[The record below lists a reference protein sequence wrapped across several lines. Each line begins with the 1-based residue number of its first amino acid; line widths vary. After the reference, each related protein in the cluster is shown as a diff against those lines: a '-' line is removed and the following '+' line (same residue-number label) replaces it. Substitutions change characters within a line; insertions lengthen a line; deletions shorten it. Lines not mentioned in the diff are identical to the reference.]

1 MATTGATGGDL
12 ATSRPRAGGTVR
24 RLTTETKQAF
34 KTSEFWAMV
43 GLVVAILV
51 SAALIKGG
59 DNGTDEFIARQA
71 WLYVSIL
78 GAGYFIS
85 RGLAKS
91 GSSEPY
97 TDDPSDSGGRDNR
110 GDRNGIR

>member
-1 MATTGATGGDL
+1 MATTGATSGDHVGTRSAGL
-12 ATSRPRAGGTVR
+12 ARSAR

-34 KTSEFWAMV
+34 KTSEFWAMI
-43 GLVVAILV
+43 GLIVAILV

-59 DNGTDEFIARQA
+59 DDGTDQFIARQA
-71 WLYVSIL
+71 WLYVAIL

-91 GSSEPY
+91 GSREPY
-97 TDDPSDSGGRDNR
+97 TEDAADDRDR
-110 GDRNGIR
+110 R